1 MVWKFKHFWWNY
13 SKTALMSMR
22 KTRFSVLVIYWI
34 IQHSIFLLKFKGH
47 KMANIRNAGR
57 PCRTITLNFYRVD
70 DTVNEVLSLC
80 SNEDTREIILSF
92 WNEVRN
98 TLVNPRENF
107 VNKRCQTR
115 HITADQI
122 IDFLPN
128 LPNNDLV
135 YVATN
140 ITHNLDHKV
149 EKINLMNFVFCQH
162 FY

>member
-1 MVWKFKHFWWNY
+1 
-13 SKTALMSMR
+13 
-22 KTRFSVLVIYWI
+22 
-34 IQHSIFLLKFKGH
+34 
-47 KMANIRNAGR
+47 MANIRNAGR
-57 PCRTITLNFYRVD
+57 PCRTITLNFNRVD

-92 WNEVRN
+92 CNEVRN

-140 ITHNLDHKV
+140 IIHNLDHKV
-149 EKINLMNFVFCQH
+149 EKINSILIDYQNKICA
-162 FY
+162 

>member
-57 PCRTITLNFYRVD
+57 PCRTITLNFNRVD

-92 WNEVRN
+92 CNEVRN

-135 YVATN
+135 YVAIN
-140 ITHNLDHKV
+140 IIHNLDHKV